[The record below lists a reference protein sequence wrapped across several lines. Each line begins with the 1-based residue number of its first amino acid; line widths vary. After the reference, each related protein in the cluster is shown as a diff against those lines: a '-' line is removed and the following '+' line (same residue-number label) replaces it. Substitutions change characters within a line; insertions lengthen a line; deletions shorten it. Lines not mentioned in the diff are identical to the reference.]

1 MPVFYRKYRPKT
13 FSEVVGQ
20 EHVVQTLQGALRTG
34 TLAHAYLFTGPRGTG
49 KTTIARLL
57 AKAVNCDRNVLRS
70 TLSFSIN
77 SGNEILSEAPRSD
90 ACGICDF
97 CKEIEAGKSLDLMEI
112 DAASNRGIDEIRE
125 LREGTRFASARGKHK
140 VYIIDEC
147 HMLTKEAFNAF
158 LKTLEEPPP
167 KTLFV
172 LATTEPNKVLSTVAS
187 RTQRFD
193 LKKLKPHQ
201 ITAKLEHIA
210 GVENIKIEK
219 NLLNS
224 IALQA
229 DGSLRDAESCLSKLV
244 AFRGHNIDEKAIKE
258 VLGFIPLENF
268 HNFIAFLI
276 AKDRAQAISMVNN
289 LYESGVDLSN
299 FTKELLAYLRKVLI
313 AKASPATLASYYGGS
328 NEELAQ
334 KISILASNI
343 ENQKLLEML
352 GLFFKAQQEMKI
364 SPIPQLPLEIAIIE
378 LTN

>member
-1 MPVFYRKYRPKT
+1 MVFYRKYRPKK

-20 EHVVQTLQGALRTG
+20 EHVVQTLQGALQSN

-49 KTTIARLL
+49 KTTLARIL
-57 AKAVNCDRNVLRS
+57 AKAINWDQNVLRRE
-70 TLSFSIN
+70 
-77 SGNEILSEAPRSD
+77 GDEILSGAPRSD
-90 ACGICDF
+90 ACGVCDF
-97 CKEIEAGKSLDLMEI
+97 CKEVETGRSLDLIEI

-125 LREGTRFASARGKHK
+125 LREGARFVSVRGKHK

-147 HMLTKEAFNAF
+147 HQLTKEASNAL

-201 ITAKLEHIA
+201 ITAKLEYIA
-210 GVENIKIEK
+210 GVENIKIGK

-229 DGSLRDAESCLSKLV
+229 DGSLRDAESSLSKLV
-244 AFRGHNIDEKAIKE
+244 AFRGHDIDENAIKE

-268 HNFIAFLI
+268 QNFLDFLL
-276 AKDRAQAISMVNN
+276 AKDRTKAISMVND
-289 LYESGVDLSN
+289 LYESGVDLSS
-299 FTKELLAYLRKVLI
+299 FTKELLAYLRRILI
-313 AKASPATLASYYGGS
+313 AKAGLA
-328 NEELAQ
+328 
-334 KISILASNI
+334 ILANQEFSLPVPNI
-343 ENQKLLEML
+343 ENQELLKML
-352 GLFFKAQQEMKI
+352 DSFFKAQQEIKI
-364 SPIPQLPLEIAIIE
+364 SPIPQLPLEIAIME
-378 LTN
+378 LCE